1 MLNIEKTTLKAY
13 AGTYIFNA
21 NHKLIVTFENGKLFI
36 RDTNP
41 KDMLPKVQLF
51 AESENMFYMKEA
63 RLRFEFVHDKN
74 NNSLKIVTYNT
85 NGKDAECIKV
95 K

>member
-1 MLNIEKTTLKAY
+1 
-13 AGTYIFNA
+13 
-21 NHKLIVTFENGKLFI
+21 
-36 RDTNP
+36 
-41 KDMLPKVQLF
+41 MLPKVQLF